1 MIDILAAKIV
11 GPHSLHLQF
20 SDGICGTWD
29 ATSLLTKGG
38 PLLEPLRDPA
48 EFRRVF
54 VEAGALSWPNG
65 LTLDPA
71 VVRQQIAAPG
81 PSPLSRAA

>member
-1 MIDILAAKIV
+1 MIDILAAKVI
-11 GPHSLHLQF
+11 GPHSLDLQF
-20 SDGICGTWD
+20 SDGMCGTWD
-29 ATSLLTKGG
+29 ATALLAKGG
-38 PLLEPLRDPA
+38 PLLEPLRDET

-65 LTLDPA
+65 LTLDP
-71 VVRQQIAAPG
+71 VVLREQIAAPG